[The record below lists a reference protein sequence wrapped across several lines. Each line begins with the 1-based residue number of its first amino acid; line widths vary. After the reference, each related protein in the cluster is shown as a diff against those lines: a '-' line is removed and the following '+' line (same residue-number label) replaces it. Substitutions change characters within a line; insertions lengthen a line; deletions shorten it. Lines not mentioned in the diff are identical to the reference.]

1 MSVESAKTQEKL
13 NELLIKLESAHSLQ
27 SSSGTSFFIFDYPS
41 ADELLVRKHIGQ
53 LVADLTP
60 KKNVVEIN
68 VFELIVEM
76 LREKK
81 LLEPSIKFQNEKGDE
96 FLFKALAAPL
106 EASRVADF
114 FIEKLDTKN
123 TDMIF
128 VTGVGSVFPL
138 VRSHLL
144 LNNIAPKLVQIP
156 LVLFYPGNYDGKF
169 LTLFNL
175 LKSKDYYQASR
186 LV

>member
-1 MSVESAKTQEKL
+1 MTIESAKTQEKL
-13 NELLIKLESAHSLQ
+13 NELLTKLESAHRLQ
-27 SSSGTSFFIFDYPS
+27 GSSGTSFFIFDYP
-41 ADELLVRKHIGQ
+41 ANDEMLVRKHIEQ
-53 LVADLTP
+53 LISQLAS
-60 KKNVVEIN
+60 KKNIAQINIFELVVEILT
-68 VFELIVEM
+68 E
-76 LREKK
+76 RK
-81 LLEPSIKFQNEKGDE
+81 LLEPSIKFQQEKGDD
-96 FLFKALAAPL
+96 FLFKALSAPL
-106 EASRVADF
+106 DASRVADF
-114 FIEKLDTKN
+114 FVEKIDEEK

-169 LTLFNL
+169 LTLFNRI
-175 LKSKDYYQASR
+175 KSKDYYQASR